1 MNISMSDFVTLNSS
15 YWMLVSY
22 CQKKKKKAHTYLC
35 SYNGLMTRLGL
46 GAKFASKLNL

>member
-22 CQKKKKKAHTYLC
+22 CQKKAHTCLC
-35 SYNGLMTRLGL
+35 SHNGLMTRLGL
-46 GAKFASKLNL
+46 GAQFASKRNL